1 MPSGY
6 LDGNF
11 DKGLSDNK
19 KAFESLYGE
28 GCFSCPGQAFETME
42 QSASVH
48 NVAPELIL
56 DEINNEIEKELK
68 PS

>member
-1 MPSGY
+1 MN
-6 LDGNF
+6 LIT
-11 DKGLSDNK
+11 
-19 KAFESLYGE
+19 ARVA
-28 GCFSCPGQAFETME
+28 FSCPGQAFETME